1 MEKRRLGQSDLEI
14 APIVLGGNVF
24 GWTADEAMS
33 FRVLDA
39 FVDAGFNAIDTAD
52 SYSRWVPGHRGG
64 ESETLLGKWLK
75 QSGKRDRV
83 LIFTKV
89 GTELAPEKKGL
100 SKRYIAQAV
109 DASLA
114 RLQTDRIDLYQAH
127 RDDSATPIG
136 ETVEAFAGLIA
147 SGKIRAA
154 GASNF
159 TPARLTE
166 ALDHA
171 RAHGL
176 PRYEALQPGYNLYDR
191 ADYEDVLEK
200 ICLRE
205 KIGVIPYY
213 GLAAGFLTGKY
224 RSPAD
229 FKKSQRGQRMKDYL
243 DARGKRILK
252 ALDDVAA
259 AHGTTQAAVALAWL
273 VGRRSI
279 TAPIASATNP
289 DQLKAFVSAVQLRL
303 SPEDFEEL
311 NGASADARG

>member
-1 MEKRRLGQSDLEI
+1 
-14 APIVLGGNVF
+14 VLGGNVF

-52 SYSRWVPGHRGG
+52 SYSRWVPGHQGG
-64 ESETLLGKWLK
+64 ESETLIGKWLK
-75 QSGKRDRV
+75 HSGKRDRV
-83 LIFTKV
+83 LLFTKV
-89 GTELAPEKKGL
+89 GTELAPGKKGL
-100 SKRYIAQAV
+100 SKTYIAEAV

-127 RDDSATPIG
+127 RDDPATPVG
-136 ETVEAFAGLIA
+136 ETMEGFAALIA
-147 SGKIRAA
+147 AGKIRAA

-166 ALDHA
+166 ALAFSHA
-171 RAHGL
+171 RGL
-176 PRYEALQPGYNLYDR
+176 PRYESFQPGYNLYDR
-191 ADYEDVLEK
+191 ADYEDVLET
-200 ICLRE
+200 ICQRE

-243 DARGKRILK
+243 DARGLRILK

-259 AHGTTQAAVALAWL
+259 THGVTQAAVALAWL
-273 VGRRSI
+273 IGRPSI
-279 TAPIASATNP
+279 TAPIASATHP
-289 DQLKAFVSAVQLRL
+289 DQLKAFAAAVQLRL

-311 NGASADARG
+311 NGASAYAAR